1 MYKQNFLLVM
11 FLKRLYKAAV
21 PELTSS
27 TAKTEQYCL
36 PDVIIRSNILV
47 LNFEFVEENLKRK
60 VQITAFFL
68 LLFFSCDVL
77 FVMQYI
83 VVLIF

>member
-1 MYKQNFLLVM
+1 MYKQNFLFVM
-11 FLKRLYKAAV
+11 FKRLYKAAV
-21 PELTSS
+21 PELTPS

-60 VQITAFFL
+60 VQITAFVSAFFFFPVTCCL
-68 LLFFSCDVL
+68 LCNTWLF
-77 FVMQYI
+77 
-83 VVLIF
+83 

>member
-1 MYKQNFLLVM
+1 MYKQNFLFVM
-11 FLKRLYKAAV
+11 FKRLYKVAV

-60 VQITAFFL
+60 VQITAFFTV
-68 LLFFSCDVL
+68 FFSCDVL
-77 FVMQYI
+77 FVMQYT

>member
-1 MYKQNFLLVM
+1 MYEQNFLFVM
-11 FLKRLYKAAV
+11 FKRLYKAAV

-47 LNFEFVEENLKRK
+47 LNFEFVDENLKRK

>member
-11 FLKRLYKAAV
+11 FKRLYKAAV

-36 PDVIIRSNILV
+36 PDVIIRSSILV

-60 VQITAFFL
+60 VQITAFFF

>member
-11 FLKRLYKAAV
+11 FKRLYKAAV

-36 PDVIIRSNILV
+36 PDVIIGSNILV

-83 VVLIF
+83 VALIF

>member
-1 MYKQNFLLVM
+1 M
-11 FLKRLYKAAV
+11 FKKLYKAAV

-36 PDVIIRSNILV
+36 PDVIIRSSILV

>member
-1 MYKQNFLLVM
+1 MYKQNFLFVM
-11 FLKRLYKAAV
+11 FKRLYKAAV
-21 PELTSS
+21 PELTPS

-60 VQITAFFL
+60 VQITAFVFAF
-68 LLFFSCDVL
+68 FFSL
-77 FVMQYI
+77 
-83 VVLIF
+83 

>member
-1 MYKQNFLLVM
+1 M
-11 FLKRLYKAAV
+11 FLKRLYRAAV

-36 PDVIIRSNILV
+36 PDVIIRSSILV

-83 VVLIF
+83 GALIF

>member
-1 MYKQNFLLVM
+1 MYKQNFLFVM

-47 LNFEFVEENLKRK
+47 LNFEFVDENLKRK
-60 VQITAFFL
+60 VQITAFFYC
-68 LLFFSCDVL
+68 FFFL
-77 FVMQYI
+77 
-83 VVLIF
+83 

>member
-1 MYKQNFLLVM
+1 M

-47 LNFEFVEENLKRK
+47 LNFEFVHENLERK

>member
-1 MYKQNFLLVM
+1 M
-11 FLKRLYKAAV
+11 FKTLYKAAV

-36 PDVIIRSNILV
+36 PDVIIRSSILV
-47 LNFEFVEENLKRK
+47 LNFEFVVENLKRK

>member
-1 MYKQNFLLVM
+1 MYKQNLLFVM
-11 FLKRLYKAAV
+11 FKRLYKAAV

-60 VQITAFFL
+60 VQITAFFTV
-68 LLFFSCDVL
+68 FFSCDVL
-77 FVMQYI
+77 FVMQYT

>member
-1 MYKQNFLLVM
+1 M
-11 FLKRLYKAAV
+11 FKRLYKAAV

-36 PDVIIRSNILV
+36 PDVIIGSNILV

-60 VQITAFFL
+60 VQITAFFYCF
-68 LLFFSCDVL
+68 FFSCDVL

>member
-1 MYKQNFLLVM
+1 MYKQNFLFVM

-36 PDVIIRSNILV
+36 PDVIIRSSILV

-60 VQITAFFL
+60 VQITTFFL
-68 LLFFSCDVL
+68 LLFFFPVTCSLLCNT
-77 FVMQYI
+77 
-83 VVLIF
+83 

>member
-11 FLKRLYKAAV
+11 FKRLYKAAV

-36 PDVIIRSNILV
+36 PDVIIRSSILV

-77 FVMQYI
+77 FVMQHI

>member
-11 FLKRLYKAAV
+11 FKRLYKAAV

-36 PDVIIRSNILV
+36 PDVIIRSSILV
-47 LNFEFVEENLKRK
+47 LNFEFVEDNLKRK

-68 LLFFSCDVL
+68 LLFFSCVVL

>member
-1 MYKQNFLLVM
+1 MYKQNFLFVM
-11 FLKRLYKAAV
+11 FKKLYKAAV

>member
-1 MYKQNFLLVM
+1 MYEQNFLFVM
-11 FLKRLYKAAV
+11 FKRLYKAAV

-36 PDVIIRSNILV
+36 PDVIIRSSILV

-60 VQITAFFL
+60 VQITAFLNCF
-68 LLFFSCDVL
+68 FFSCDVL

>member
-1 MYKQNFLLVM
+1 MYEQNFLLVM
-11 FLKRLYKAAV
+11 FKRLYKAAV

-36 PDVIIRSNILV
+36 PDVIIRSSILV

>member
-1 MYKQNFLLVM
+1 MYKQNFLFVM

-36 PDVIIRSNILV
+36 PDVIIGSNILV

-60 VQITAFFL
+60 VQITAFFYCF
-68 LLFFSCDVL
+68 FFSCDVL

>member
-1 MYKQNFLLVM
+1 M

-36 PDVIIRSNILV
+36 PDVIIRSSILV

>member
-1 MYKQNFLLVM
+1 M
-11 FLKRLYKAAV
+11 FKRLYKAAV

-47 LNFEFVEENLKRK
+47 LNFEFVDENLKRK
-60 VQITAFFL
+60 VQITAFFYCF
-68 LLFFSCDVL
+68 FFSCDVL

>member
-1 MYKQNFLLVM
+1 MYEQNFLFVM
-11 FLKRLYKAAV
+11 FKRLYKAAV

-36 PDVIIRSNILV
+36 PDVIIRSSILV

>member
-1 MYKQNFLLVM
+1 MYKQNFLFVM
-11 FLKRLYKAAV
+11 FKRLYKAAV

-27 TAKTEQYCL
+27 TAKTEHYCL

-60 VQITAFFL
+60 VQITAFFTV
-68 LLFFSCDVL
+68 FFSCDVL
-77 FVMQYI
+77 FVMQYT

>member
-1 MYKQNFLLVM
+1 MYKQNVLLVM
-11 FLKRLYKAAV
+11 FKRLYKAAV

-47 LNFEFVEENLKRK
+47 LNFEFVEDNLKRK

-68 LLFFSCDVL
+68 LLFFSCVVL

>member
-1 MYKQNFLLVM
+1 M
-11 FLKRLYKAAV
+11 FKRLYKAAV

-36 PDVIIRSNILV
+36 PDVIIRSSILV

>member
-1 MYKQNFLLVM
+1 MYKQNYLLVM
-11 FLKRLYKAAV
+11 FKRLYKAAV

-36 PDVIIRSNILV
+36 PDVIIGSSILV

>member
-1 MYKQNFLLVM
+1 MYKQNFLFVM
-11 FLKRLYKAAV
+11 FKRLYKAAV

-36 PDVIIRSNILV
+36 PDVIIGSNILV

-60 VQITAFFL
+60 VQITAFFYCF
-68 LLFFSCDVL
+68 FFSCDVL

>member
-1 MYKQNFLLVM
+1 MYKQNSLLVM
-11 FLKRLYKAAV
+11 FKKLYKAAV

-47 LNFEFVEENLKRK
+47 LNFDFVEENLERK
-60 VQITAFFL
+60 VQITAFFFA
-68 LLFFSCDVL
+68 FFSCDVL

>member
-1 MYKQNFLLVM
+1 MYRQNFLFVM
-11 FLKRLYKAAV
+11 FKRLYKAAV
-21 PELTSS
+21 PELTPS

-36 PDVIIRSNILV
+36 PDVIIRSSILV
-47 LNFEFVEENLKRK
+47 LNFEFVHENLERK